1 MSEEHQPC
9 VAVKFKPLFERIG
22 QKVQQILIECMES

>member
-1 MSEEHQPC
+1 MGEEHQPC
-9 VAVKFKPLFERIG
+9 LKMEFKPLFGRLG